1 MQRPPRRRMARRR
14 RPKRPMGKILI
25 SPDFAL
31 LWLKQ
36 SMTALCDALFTTT
49 LIIWLGVSTNSPI
62 SVALALGAMG
72 AAYVLFGPFAEAATE
87 RWSRRK
93 TMFVTDVV
101 RSISTLLLTLALLP
115 LLTPKRA
122 LALICLLCFV
132 IGLMSRFSLAA
143 QRSSLNAVIPPREH
157 ARGISRI
164 QGSVAL
170 MTIIGPIIAAMLFLL
185 PSLLFPPGTPLL
197 GLLVTG
203 FLLLLSAGG
212 AQAMDREFTAKVRAI
227 NVRRKSQAI
236 GPDNQS
242 LGEEEDSSAEDESW
256 SPSVLRSGIANWMK
270 GIRVVFQQPTF
281 GTIARLAALVAFAG
295 GILNVLEV
303 FFVSGSL
310 SRPGAFLGLLLGAD
324 AAGILLG
331 SVLFRYLDG
340 HLRPSTTFAYAVPAL
355 GLATMALVTTSSFG
369 EALFWA
375 GAMGVA
381 NGVMLL
387 AAQTA
392 LVETEQYDKLP
403 RLFVGY
409 DTLTSLLSL
418 AGIIAGGLAA
428 HSFKMNTLLLGAA
441 LLVTLGGVIGW
452 LMLSGVLGGFTKGL
466 AAVPQ
471 PAEEDEQA
479 EMDDYDEG
487 MDGYEPMDEGE
498 ESAYDEAPEEE
509 EAPAPAPR
517 PSRQFG
523 RAWAAQEARA
533 QNAGRYPRDEQ
544 QYDAAGDQED
554 VNAWE
559 PEQPI
564 EEAPMPRQSLRLRPK
579 PWEQPDRS
587 GRTRW

>member
-1 MQRPPRRRMARRR
+1 
-14 RPKRPMGKILI
+14 MGNILI
-25 SPDFAL
+25 SSDFAL

-36 SMTALCDALFTTT
+36 SVTALCDALFTTT
-49 LIIWLGVSTNSPI
+49 LIIWIGVSTNSPL
-62 SVALALGAMG
+62 SVALAMGAMG

-101 RSISTLLLTLALLP
+101 RGISTLLLTLALLP
-115 LLTPKRA
+115 LFTPKRA

-132 IGLMSRFSLAA
+132 IGLMGRFSLAA
-143 QRSSLNAVIPPREH
+143 QRSSVNAVIPPREH

-170 MTIIGPIIAAMLFLL
+170 MTIIGPIIAAILFLI
-185 PSLLFPPGTPLL
+185 PSLAFPPGTPLL
-197 GLLVTG
+197 GLLATG

-227 NVRRKSQAI
+227 NLRRKSQAI
-236 GPDNQS
+236 GPDNQPIDQEDDDQA
-242 LGEEEDSSAEDESW
+242 EEEEHW
-256 SPSVLRSGIANWMK
+256 SPSVLRSGIANWLK
-270 GIRVVFQQPTF
+270 GIRVVLQQPTF
-281 GTIARLAALVAFAG
+281 AAIARLAALVAFAG

-303 FFVSGSL
+303 FYVSGAL

-340 HLRPSTTFAYAVPAL
+340 HLRPSTNFAYAVPAL
-355 GLATMALVTTSSFG
+355 GLATMALVTTSSFE

-409 DTLTSLLSL
+409 DTLTSLFSL

-428 HSFKMNTLLLGAA
+428 HSFKVTMLLPGVAA
-441 LLVTLGGVIGW
+441 LLTLGGVIGW
-452 LMLSGVLGGFTKGL
+452 LALSGMSRRLSKVR
-466 AAVPQ
+466 AAAPQ
-471 PAEEDEQA
+471 PAAESEQPDEDG
-479 EMDDYDEG
+479 YNEG
-487 MDGYEPMDEGE
+487 MDGYEPAEGDEQ
-498 ESAYDEAPEEE
+498 AYDEAPEEE
-509 EAPAPAPR
+509 EAPAPR
-517 PSRQFG
+517 LTRQFG
-523 RAWAAQEARA
+523 RPWGAQ
-533 QNAGRYPRDEQ
+533 QVDEQ
-544 QYDAAGDQED
+544 GQDGYEEDGQQYYADGEQED
-554 VNAWE
+554 ASAWE
-559 PEQPI
+559 QEQPI
-564 EEAPMPRQSLRLRPK
+564 EEAPMPRPSLRLRPK

-587 GRTRW
+587 GRTRR

>member
-1 MQRPPRRRMARRR
+1 
-14 RPKRPMGKILI
+14 MGNILI
-25 SPDFAL
+25 SPDFAV

-49 LIIWLGVSTNSPI
+49 LMIWLGVSTNSPI
-62 SVALALGAMG
+62 SVGLALGAMG
-72 AAYVLFGPFAEAATE
+72 AGYVLFGPFAEAATE

-115 LLTPKRA
+115 FLTPKRA

-143 QRSSLNAVIPPREH
+143 QRSSLNAVTPPREH

-170 MTIIGPIIAAMLFLL
+170 MTIIGPILAAMLFLF

-197 GLLVTG
+197 GLLATG

-227 NVRRKSQAI
+227 NLRRKGQTQ
-236 GPDNQS
+236 GPDGQP
-242 LGEEEDSSAEDESW
+242 LEEEDDSQAEEEEERW
-256 SPSVLRSGIANWMK
+256 SPSVLRSGIANWVK
-270 GIRVVFQQPTF
+270 GIRVVLQQPTF
-281 GTIARLAALVAFAG
+281 ATIARVAALVAFAG

-303 FFVSGSL
+303 FYVSDTL

-340 HLRPSTTFAYAVPAL
+340 HLRPSTNFAYAVPAL
-355 GLATMALVTTSSFG
+355 GMATMALVTTTSFG

-392 LVETEQYDKLP
+392 LVETEAYDKLP

-409 DTLTSLLSL
+409 DTLTALLSL
-418 AGIIAGGLAA
+418 AGIIVGGLAA
-428 HSFKMNTLLLGAA
+428 HSFKINTVLLVAGLLL
-441 LLVTLGGVIGW
+441 TLSGILGW
-452 LMLSGVLGGFTKGL
+452 LALSGILKGSKKGQ
-466 AAVPQ
+466 AVAPQ
-471 PAEEDEQA
+471 PVEESEQTD
-479 EMDDYDEG
+479 MDGYDEN
-487 MDGYEPMDEGE
+487 MDGYEPAE
-498 ESAYDEAPEEE
+498 EEEPAYDEAPEEE
-509 EAPAPAPR
+509 EEAPAPPPR
-517 PSRQFG
+517 LTRQFG
-523 RAWAAQEARA
+523 RPWAAQ
-533 QNAGRYPRDEQ
+533 QMNNPMDDQDAGRYEEDEQ
-544 QYDAAGDQED
+544 PYDDGGEQDD
-554 VNAWE
+554 PNAWE

-564 EEAPMPRQSLRLRPK
+564 EEAPMPRPSLRLRPK

>member
-1 MQRPPRRRMARRR
+1 
-14 RPKRPMGKILI
+14 MGNILI
-25 SPDFAL
+25 SSDFAL

-36 SMTALCDALFTTT
+36 SVTALCDALFTTT
-49 LIIWLGVSTNSPI
+49 LIIWIGVNTNSPL

-101 RSISTLLLTLALLP
+101 RGISTLLLTLALLP
-115 LLTPKRA
+115 LFTPKRA

-132 IGLMSRFSLAA
+132 IGLMGRFSLAA
-143 QRSSLNAVIPPREH
+143 QRSSVNAVIPPREH

-170 MTIIGPIIAAMLFLL
+170 MTIIGPIIAAILFLI
-185 PSLLFPPGTPLL
+185 PSLAFPPGTPLL
-197 GLLVTG
+197 GLLATG

-227 NVRRKSQAI
+227 NLRRKSQAI
-236 GPDNQS
+236 GPDNQPIDQEDDDQA
-242 LGEEEDSSAEDESW
+242 EEEEHW
-256 SPSVLRSGIANWMK
+256 SPSVLRSGIANWLK
-270 GIRVVFQQPTF
+270 GIRVVLQQPTF
-281 GTIARLAALVAFAG
+281 AAIARLAALVAFAG

-303 FFVSGSL
+303 FYVSGAL

-340 HLRPSTTFAYAVPAL
+340 HIRPSTNFAYAVPAL
-355 GLATMALVTTSSFG
+355 GLATMALVTTSSFE

-409 DTLTSLLSL
+409 DTLTSLFSL

-428 HSFKMNTLLLGAA
+428 HSFKVTMLLPGVAA
-441 LLVTLGGVIGW
+441 LLTLGGVIGW
-452 LMLSGVLGGFTKGL
+452 LALSGMSRRLSKVR
-466 AAVPQ
+466 AAAPQ
-471 PAEEDEQA
+471 PAAESEQPDEDG
-479 EMDDYDEG
+479 YNEG
-487 MDGYEPMDEGE
+487 MDGYEPAEGDEQ
-498 ESAYDEAPEEE
+498 AYDEAPEEE
-509 EAPAPAPR
+509 EAPAPR
-517 PSRQFG
+517 LTRQFG
-523 RAWAAQEARA
+523 RPWAAQQVEE
-533 QNAGRYPRDEQ
+533 QGQDGYEEDGQ
-544 QYDAAGDQED
+544 QYYADGEQED
-554 VNAWE
+554 ASAWE
-559 PEQPI
+559 QEQPI
-564 EEAPMPRQSLRLRPK
+564 EEAPMPRPSLRLRPK

-587 GRTRW
+587 GRTRR

>member
-1 MQRPPRRRMARRR
+1 
-14 RPKRPMGKILI
+14 MGNILI

-62 SVALALGAMG
+62 SVGLALGAMG

-143 QRSSLNAVIPPREH
+143 QRSSLNAVVPPREH

-170 MTIIGPIIAAMLFLL
+170 MTIIGPIFAAMLFLF
-185 PSLLFPPGTPLL
+185 PSMLFPPGTPLL
-197 GLLVTG
+197 GLLATG

-227 NVRRKSQAI
+227 NLRRKSQAL
-236 GPDNQS
+236 GPDGQPID
-242 LGEEEDSSAEDESW
+242 GEDDAQAEEEEEERW
-256 SPSVLRSGIANWMK
+256 SPSVLRSGIANWVK
-270 GIRVVFQQPTF
+270 GIRQVLQQPTF
-281 GTIARLAALVAFAG
+281 APIARVAALVAFAG

-303 FFVSGSL
+303 FYVSDTL
-310 SRPGAFLGLLLGAD
+310 SRPGAFLGLLLAAD

-340 HLRPSTTFAYAVPAL
+340 HLRPSTNFAYAVPAL

-392 LVETEQYDKLP
+392 LVETEEYDKLP

-409 DTLTSLLSL
+409 DTLTALLSL
-418 AGIIAGGLAA
+418 TGIIVGGLAA
-428 HSFKMNTLLLGAA
+428 HTFKINTVLLVAGLLL
-441 LLVTLGGVIGW
+441 T
-452 LMLSGVLGGFTKGL
+452 LSGVLGWLALSGMLKGSKKGQ
-466 AAVPQ
+466 AAAPQ
-471 PAEEDEQA
+471 PAEESEQA
-479 EMDDYDEG
+479 DMEGYDEG
-487 MDGYEPMDEGE
+487 MDGYEPTEEEGP
-498 ESAYDEAPEEE
+498 AYDEAPEEE

-517 PSRQFG
+517 LTRQFG
-523 RAWAAQEARA
+523 RPWAAQHMNN
-533 QNAGRYPRDEQ
+533 QMDDQDAGGYEEDEQ
-544 QYDAAGDQED
+544 PYDDGGYQED
-554 VNAWE
+554 ANAWE

-564 EEAPMPRQSLRLRPK
+564 EEAPMPRPSLRLRPK

-587 GRTRW
+587 GRTRR

>member
-1 MQRPPRRRMARRR
+1 
-14 RPKRPMGKILI
+14 MGNILI
-25 SPDFAL
+25 SSDFAL

-36 SMTALCDALFTTT
+36 SITALCDALFTTT
-49 LIIWLGVSTNSPI
+49 LIIWIGVSTNSPL

-101 RSISTLLLTLALLP
+101 RGISTLLLTLALLP
-115 LLTPKRA
+115 LFTPKRA

-143 QRSSLNAVIPPREH
+143 QRSSVNAVIPPREH

-170 MTIIGPIIAAMLFLL
+170 MTIIGPIIASILFLI
-185 PSLLFPPGTPLL
+185 PSLAFPPGTPLL
-197 GLLVTG
+197 GLLATG

-227 NVRRKSQAI
+227 NLRRKSQAI
-236 GPDNQS
+236 GPDNQPIDQEDDAQA
-242 LGEEEDSSAEDESW
+242 EEEEFW
-256 SPSVLRSGIANWMK
+256 SPSVLRSGIANWAR
-270 GIRVVFQQPTF
+270 GIRVVLQQPTF
-281 GTIARLAALVAFAG
+281 AAIARLSALVAFAG

-303 FFVSGSL
+303 FYVSGAL
-310 SRPGAFLGLLLGAD
+310 ERPGAFLGLLLGAD

-340 HLRPSTTFAYAVPAL
+340 HLRPSTNFAYAVPAL

-381 NGVMLL
+381 NGVMLH

-418 AGIIAGGLAA
+418 AGIVVGGLAA
-428 HSFKMNTLLLGAA
+428 HSIKVNTLLSGAAA
-441 LLVTLGGVIGW
+441 LLTLGGVVGW
-452 LMLSGVLGGFTKGL
+452 LALSGMSRRLAKGR
-466 AAVPQ
+466 AAAPQ
-471 PAEEDEQA
+471 PAAESEQPDEDG
-479 EMDDYDEG
+479 YDEG
-487 MDGYEPMDEGE
+487 MDGYEPAEGDEP
-498 ESAYDEAPEEE
+498 AYDEAPEEE
-509 EAPAPAPR
+509 EAPAPR
-517 PSRQFG
+517 LTRQFG
-523 RAWAAQEARA
+523 RPWGAQ
-533 QNAGRYPRDEQ
+533 QMDEQ
-544 QYDAAGDQED
+544 EPDGYEEDGQHYYADGEQED
-554 VNAWE
+554 ASAWE
-559 PEQPI
+559 QEQPI
-564 EEAPMPRQSLRLRPK
+564 EEAPMPRPSLRLRPK